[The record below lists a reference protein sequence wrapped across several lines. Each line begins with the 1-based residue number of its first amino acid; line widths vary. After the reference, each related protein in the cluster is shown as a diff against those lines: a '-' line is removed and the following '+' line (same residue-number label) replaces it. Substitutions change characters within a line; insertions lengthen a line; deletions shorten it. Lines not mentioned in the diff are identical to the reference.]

1 MVLDECGPSAY
12 YLLVVVGLNFLS
24 VGFTHEATFRQH
36 MVVKGHNR
44 DTAWFAM
51 LEGECA
57 ALRRAAQSLAGSV
70 AADFSVNRRDPVS
83 CEV

>member
-1 MVLDECGPSAY
+1 
-12 YLLVVVGLNFLS
+12 
-24 VGFTHEATFRQH
+24 